1 MVVVEV
7 MSILLLLMIRCGGVP
22 MRFRRASTDCAPGEI
37 CGPNILNRE
46 DGSGGSITL
55 NSAKLSPGPLKKY
68 WTSGFNNRLL
78 PGAATLRK
86 NTSVVKTTE
95 DLSAELQNGDLI
107 RIGDNNDTIRYEIG
121 KNGNDDRERG
131 LFLVANADTPHAIQ
145 LAYVY
150 TGPSLY
156 NRQIWKQ
163 DVSADEIIR
172 RIREQSAL
180 RNKARLNE
188 LENRE
193 KEDEA
198 RKEEER
204 KLKEAE
210 KKLEDALVEDMK
222 TQRPNC
228 SGPVLSGTF
237 DALKGSK
244 VVRTSE
250 DVRAEVSDGER
261 IQFNGYDAVYVVSQP
276 RDVRTLTI
284 SVPYVDEDHQNLT
297 ACKVVDE
304 NSGTCTPLSGC
315 FDVIHESHVV
325 RTSVD
330 VMTEIEPGEIIR
342 LDASQGKIE
351 ASVTDPRDERTLTIS
366 GPYPGPSQDC
376 IKACKVRNTWDGGLV
391 ALCGNVSVTQSSK
404 TVTTSC
410 DLRDSLSLGDL
421 VKIGKHLSP
430 ISKPFDDTTLTLE
443 VPYPDPSAKGVKAYK
458 QIREVPLSGTCVYLF
473 RDGSPFTITSL
484 LTNKHTQAP
493 FLLPREVRS

>member
-1 MVVVEV
+1 
-7 MSILLLLMIRCGGVP
+7 
-22 MRFRRASTDCAPGEI
+22 MRFRRADCAPGEI
-37 CGPNILNRE
+37 CGPSILNRE
-46 DGSGGSITL
+46 DGSGGSITF
-55 NSAKLSPGPLKKY
+55 NNAKLSPGPLKKY
-68 WTSGFNNRLL
+68 WASGFNNRLL
-78 PGAATLRK
+78 PGVATLRT

-95 DLSAELQNGDLI
+95 DLSAQLQNGDLI

-121 KNGNDDRERG
+121 KNGNDDRDRG
-131 LFLVANADTPHAIQ
+131 LFLIANADSPHAIQ

-150 TGPSLY
+150 QGPSLH

-210 KKLEDALVEDMK
+210 KKLQDALVEDMK

-261 IQFNGYDAVYVVSQP
+261 IQFDGYDMVYVDCLLIRITRRIKLLRTRTQVRSISTQ
-276 RDVRTLTI
+276 RRENTYDQRTL
-284 SVPYVDEDHQNLT
+284 
-297 ACKVVDE
+297 
-304 NSGTCTPLSGC
+304 
-315 FDVIHESHVV
+315 
-325 RTSVD
+325 R
-330 VMTEIEPGEIIR
+330 
-342 LDASQGKIE
+342 
-351 ASVTDPRDERTLTIS
+351 
-366 GPYPGPSQDC
+366 
-376 IKACKVRNTWDGGLV
+376 
-391 ALCGNVSVTQSSK
+391 
-404 TVTTSC
+404 
-410 DLRDSLSLGDL
+410 
-421 VKIGKHLSP
+421 
-430 ISKPFDDTTLTLE
+430 
-443 VPYPDPSAKGVKAYK
+443 
-458 QIREVPLSGTCVYLF
+458 
-473 RDGSPFTITSL
+473 
-484 LTNKHTQAP
+484 
-493 FLLPREVRS
+493 